1 MEVLPTSTV
10 TDVTTGFL
18 GVVTANIGPVLG
30 ILAFSWGIYFV
41 TARLNKAK
49 KGKI

>member
-1 MEVLPTSTV
+1 MEILPTTAV
-10 TDVTTGFL
+10 ADVTTGFL
-18 GVVTANIGPVLG
+18 AVVTDNIAPVLG
-30 ILAFSWGIYFV
+30 LLAFSWGIYFV

>member
-1 MEVLPTSTV
+1 MEILPATTV

-18 GVVTANIGPVLG
+18 AVVTDNITPVLG
-30 ILAFSWGIYFV
+30 LLAFAWGLYFV
-41 TARLNKAK
+41 TARLNRAK